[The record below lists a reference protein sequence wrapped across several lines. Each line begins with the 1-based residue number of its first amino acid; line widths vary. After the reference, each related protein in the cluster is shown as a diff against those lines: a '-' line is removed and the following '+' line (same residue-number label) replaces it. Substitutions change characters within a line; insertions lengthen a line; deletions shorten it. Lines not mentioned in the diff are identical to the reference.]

1 MTRFTDAY
9 ATEEGGRRFFCYRT
23 GMTVYEEMLEGS
35 RGYAVGWGVSGYPP
49 QTATTGGVPRMDPHP
64 YVFPDFFRIAVAGRE
79 LIGGYEFE
87 SFDTAEEDGVLH
99 ARLKLVRTSLPLA
112 VTVHTLLDGTRALTR
127 YLTLENRGEKALEIS
142 RITVMG
148 GGIAQGNA
156 LPIDRAFRLGYMM
169 DSTGACE
176 GDYHEIDLPRNTFSF
191 GRTNYFER
199 FRIPF
204 FCLQNRMNGTVM
216 CAQLG
221 FSGAYTFTFQNCS
234 VYGGT
239 CLSYSADVGA
249 TAPVLVLDPQE
260 AFETPRMHVCVI
272 PGSPDDAFNEMNDH
286 FRIFNREFE
295 KTCVLES
302 GIGPEVD
309 MSQEMV
315 LAGIDRAAAFGA
327 EVFYLDAS
335 WYAPPR
341 GEEDWSGFCGTWE
354 PEECR
359 YPIGIE
365 GIRDYAR
372 SKGLKFGLWVDCE
385 KIGPRSVLW
394 DAEYPPKLVGYDGGY
409 TIDGASRVAD
419 ISVPE
424 GLKWAEDTI
433 CGLIERYDLDFFRLD
448 SGAYS
453 FASVMD
459 HAGIPENRD
468 LRYYANWYALFK
480 RLRKKYPHV
489 IFQNCAG
496 GGARID
502 AGMLQPMSNTWI
514 TDQQVAPMSYR
525 VINGCSMLLPME
537 YMVRGIGGQNVHV
550 AATLD
555 FQLNVARFGNPVFS
569 YHIPEWVSMNEA
581 QADKIKRMLRT
592 YKEVLRPALPGC
604 RVFHHT
610 PVVDEH
616 APDSA
621 GILELAAKDRTVAMI
636 GVFTL
641 TKPENPEFHVRFR
654 GLSYDLPYEVTVNDA
669 PVGRMS
675 GYALSEIG
683 FTVRIDG
690 ALDSRAI
697 IARAVPG
704 GKD

>member
-1 MTRFTDAY
+1 MNQFTDAY
-9 ATEEGGRRFFCYRT
+9 TTEENGRRFFCYRT
-23 GMTVYEEMLEGS
+23 GMTVYEEMLEGT
-35 RGYAVGWGVSGYPP
+35 RPYAIGWGVSGYPP
-49 QTATTGGVPRMDPHP
+49 QTTTTGGVPRLDPHS
-64 YVFPDFFRIAVAGRE
+64 YVSPDFFRIAIAGRE
-79 LIGGYEFE
+79 LSGGYSFE
-87 SFDTAEEDGVLH
+87 RFTVTDEDGVLH
-99 ARLKLVRTSLPLA
+99 ARLTLLHTATQLSVQ
-112 VTVHTLLDGTRALTR
+112 VHTLLDGTRTLTR
-127 YLTLENRGEKALEIS
+127 YLTLENRGTMPLELS

-148 GGIAQGNA
+148 GGIAQGNS
-156 LPIDRAFRLGYMM
+156 LPIDQAFRLGYMM
-169 DSTGACE
+169 DSSGACE

-204 FCLQNRMNGTVM
+204 FCLQNKMNGIVM

-221 FSGAYTFTFQNCS
+221 FSGAYTFRFQNCS

-239 CLSYSADVGA
+239 FLSFTADVGS
-249 TAPVLVLDPQE
+249 TAPVLVLDPAE
-260 AFETPRMHVCVI
+260 CFDTPYMHVCVL
-272 PGSPDDAFNEMNDH
+272 PGSKDDAFNDMNDH

-295 KTCVLES
+295 KTGVLES

-315 LAGIDRAAAFGA
+315 LAAVDRAADFGA
-327 EVFYLDAS
+327 ELFYLDAA
-335 WYAPPR
+335 WYAPEH
-341 GEEDWSGFCGTWE
+341 GESDWSGFCGTWE
-354 PEECR
+354 PETSR

-372 SKGLKFGLWVDCE
+372 AKGLKFGLWVDCE

-394 DAEYPPKLVGYDGGY
+394 DADCPPKLRDYNGNY
-409 TIDGASRVAD
+409 TIDGACRVAD

-424 GLKWAEDTI
+424 GLVWAEQTI

-453 FASVMD
+453 FTSVMD

-537 YMVRGIGGQNVHV
+537 YMVRGIGGQNVHI
-550 AATLD
+550 AASLE

-569 YHIPEWVSMNEA
+569 YHTPGWLTMNET
-581 QADKIKRMLRT
+581 QSEKIKRMLMT
-592 YKEVLRPALPGC
+592 YKNVIRPALPGC

-610 PVVDEH
+610 PVIDEH
-616 APDSA
+616 APDSV
-621 GILELAAKDRTVAMI
+621 GILELAAKDRTMSMI

-641 TKPENPEFHVRFR
+641 TKPENPEFTVRFR
-654 GLSYDLPYEVTVNDA
+654 GLSYDLLYEVSVNDI
-669 PVGRMS
+669 PVGHLT
-675 GYALSEIG
+675 GYALSESG
-683 FTVRIDG
+683 FTVRIIG
-690 ALDSRAI
+690 ALDSKAI
-697 IARAVPG
+697 IARAVSEQ
-704 GKD
+704 